1 MCASRVGSA
10 PANLPGPGK
19 VAWLYGADA
28 AQKGNEADADP
39 AVCGVFALLMGRMPD
54 SVLEADVATSIESGS
69 RVSPLLIAAYRATHF
84 CVSGVQPPFILR
96 VDESNADLANCYT
109 TYGVR
114 SSAFITAWN
123 PGSQP
128 TSDAD
133 NAAAQHRLESLLRE
147 QHFQFLHG
155 LGVDP
160 TGQWEGE
167 ESYLVLGI
175 DQEAA
180 CDVGRLFHQHGIVWA
195 GPDAVPHLIMLQ

>member
-1 MCASRVGSA
+1 MGSA

-28 AQKGNEADADP
+28 ARTGNEADADP
-39 AVCGVFALLMGRMPD
+39 ALCGVFAFLTGPKP
-54 SVLEADVATSIESGS
+54 VAVQEADVATSIETGS
-69 RVSPLLIAAYRATHF
+69 RVSPVLIAAYRATHF
-84 CVSGVQPPFILR
+84 CVNGVQPPFIMR
-96 VDESNADLANCYT
+96 VDESNADLASCYAT
-109 TYGVR
+109 HGVR
-114 SSAFITAWN
+114 CSAFITAWN

-128 TSDAD
+128 TTDAA
-133 NAAAQHRLESLLRE
+133 NAAAQHRLEALLRE
-147 QHFQFLHG
+147 QHFQFIDG

-167 ESYLVLGI
+167 ESFLVLGI

-195 GPDAVPHLIMLQ
+195 GADAVPHLIMLQ